1 VSDKAPRLCKMPL
14 PGNACCPQVAVYAV
28 TSKVSEHFIH
38 RAVCIAHLVAAIDL
52 DMKTSEGVRVRL
64 VQEVLR

>member
-1 VSDKAPRLCKMPL
+1 MPL

-28 TSKVSEHFIH
+28 TSKMSAVTSKVSERFYH

-52 DMKTSEGVRVRL
+52 DMRTAEGVRVRL
-64 VQEVLR
+64 VSWNEGLPA